1 MAGFVSPYRYHNF
14 IGNHTNGAA
23 ATTFFQTT
31 LGWGTLGASVG
42 LGVTYWD
49 DTAVALKVW
58 NGTAWVSAEGATP
71 SLTAVLA
78 VGADANNTTIT
89 NLGEPN
95 IADDAAT
102 KGYVDSVAV
111 GLMWKP
117 PVLVVNMVSDADQS
131 GADPTGM
138 VKGDCYVVK
147 NWLTQ
152 TSDGD
157 IVEYSGTAWVRIQAA
172 TSGEPANGTRVI
184 VRLLG
189 GGGAGS
195 FTGQGGKVSTYD
207 ATANTWSHAA
217 PADGWAALVIGN
229 GGVWS
234 DTGWTYT
241 GEAWVQFTGTGLIN
255 AGSGLTKDGN
265 TLNVGRGDGISVGN
279 DTVNVD
285 LTSSNPGLELT
296 GTSPNKTLQV
306 MADGAHGIIRGGS
319 GVEIELAATSA
330 KGGLV
335 VDSDGVRSMQ
345 FYAGNPNSN
354 VTGVKGEFCMDTSN
368 TVLYYCVTAGTTG
381 WVVS

>member
-1 MAGFVSPYRYHNF
+1 MAGFTSPYRYHNF
-14 IGNHTNGAA
+14 IGDHVDAAA

-31 LGWGTLGASVG
+31 LGWGTLGAALG

-49 DTAVALKVW
+49 TTADLLKIW
-58 NGTAWVSAEGATP
+58 DGSAWTAMEAATP
-71 SLTAVLA
+71 TLSEVLTA
-78 VGADANNTTIT
+78 GADAGAITIT
-89 NLGEPN
+89 NLGAPSD
-95 IADDAAT
+95 ATDAAT
-102 KGYVDSVAV
+102 KGYVDSVAT

-117 PVLVVNMVSDADQS
+117 PVLVLNMVSDADQS

-138 VKGDCYVVK
+138 VKGDCYVVD
-147 NWLTQ
+147 NWLTG
-152 TSDGD
+152 TDGD
-157 IVEYSGTAWVRIQAA
+157 IVEWSGTAWVIIQANTA
-172 TSGEPANGTRVI
+172 GEPANGTRVI
-184 VRLLG
+184 VKSTG
-189 GGGAGS
+189 AAGS
-195 FTGQGGKVSTYD
+195 FAGQANKVGTYN
-207 ATANTWSHAA
+207 ATTNAWAFEA

-241 GEAWVQFTGTGLIN
+241 GSAWVQFTGAGQIN

-296 GTSPNKTLQV
+296 GTSGSKTLQV
-306 MADGAHGIIRGGS
+306 MADGAHGIVRGS
-319 GVEIELAATSA
+319 TGVEIELAATAA

-345 FYAGNPNSN
+345 FNAGNPNSV
-354 VTGVKGEFCMDTSN
+354 VTGVLGEFCLDTTSK
-368 TVLYYCVTAGTTG
+368 VLYVCTTAGSAN
-381 WVVS
+381 WNVV